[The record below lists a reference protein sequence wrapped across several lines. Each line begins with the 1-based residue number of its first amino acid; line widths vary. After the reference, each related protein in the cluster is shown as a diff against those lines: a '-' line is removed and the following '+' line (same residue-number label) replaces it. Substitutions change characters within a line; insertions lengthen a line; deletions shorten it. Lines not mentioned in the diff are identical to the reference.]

1 MARIPKLDSAGRFLA
16 ADVNAQIDARTKATM
31 RADLPAL
38 AKELKIGGGSG
49 VEQVSG
55 TVALDASGPAIRE
68 VYATGAATVQG
79 EKLAAGD
86 VAAFRYMSGA
96 WQVRVLDKDYAWRNV
111 GAAPVDPTPPAG
123 LAAPVVTVAATADG
137 ATVTW
142 ATVSG
147 ATSYAVSV
155 DGGPWQTVVGTS
167 YTIKGQTSGSQHT
180 VAVTATDGSATSPA
194 TSKTYTVAGT
204 IQAATTDHFDAPS
217 GTLLTAHT
225 SGGLAWQAPGNETTV
240 TGSVAAIEA
249 GAVVRP
255 AGAASGDSG
264 GKVGYTGD
272 VRMVLR
278 YRFVGPGGIRIHHGG
293 NAVNV
298 TITKGNNPTAKDVK
312 IVQDKLPISTLT
324 TSADNAGVIAV
335 QMIGTTVTCYLDGT
349 VLGTWTAPTPSAAT
363 LGFVVSNGASVEDFK
378 VEPVTES
385 SAAPTLAV
393 QPAKQAGAVLAADA
407 FTGTDGQEVAGRT
420 TDTTL
425 GGGASTWLKDLSN
438 PATILAN
445 TMDRGSITTYGAALL
460 RVPFSDHAISAK
472 LVKVPTSAAEVRLQA
487 RRTMIGVSE
496 AYHMRVTST
505 SVQPGK
511 EGAAWGTSFGTPQ
524 PGDVYTVSAKGS
536 TITFTAK
543 RADGTD
549 IGPAQT
555 FTDTTRTTG
564 TLAGVHASGG
574 SAGWA
579 FDDVI
584 VKAV

>member
-55 TVALDASGPAIRE
+55 TVTLDPAAGLVRE
-68 VYATGAATVQG
+68 VFATGAATVQG

-86 VAAFRYMSGA
+86 IAAFRHVSGA

-111 GAAPVDPTPPAG
+111 GAVPTDPTPPSG
-123 LAAPVVTVAATADG
+123 LPAPVVTVAATADG
-137 ATVTW
+137 AAVTW
-142 ATVSG
+142 ATVPG

-155 DGGPWQTVVGTS
+155 DGGAWQTVVGTS

-180 VAVTATDGSATSPA
+180 VAVTATDGSTTSPA
-194 TSKTYTVAGT
+194 TSKTYTVTGT
-204 IQAATTDHFDAPS
+204 TQAVVTDYFDAPN

-225 SGGLAWQAPGNETTV
+225 SGGLTWQAPGNETAV
-240 TGSVAAIEA
+240 TGAVAAIEG
-249 GAVVRP
+249 GAVVPP
-255 AGAASGDSG
+255 AGVTTNYYG

-278 YRFVGPGGIRIHHGG
+278 YRFVGGGGIRIHHGG
-293 NAVNV
+293 DSVNV
-298 TITKGNNPTAKDVK
+298 TLTKGAPTAANDVRV
-312 IVQDKLPISTLT
+312 VQDKLPISTLT
-324 TSADNAGVIAV
+324 TSAGITGVIAV

-349 VLGTWTAPTPSAAT
+349 VIGTWTAPAPSANA
-363 LGFVVSNGASVEDFK
+363 LGFVVQNGARVEDFK
-378 VEPVTES
+378 VEPVNES
-385 SAAPTLAV
+385 SPAPTVATH
-393 QPAKQAGAVLAADA
+393 PAKQPGTVLAGDA

-425 GGGASTWLKDLSN
+425 GGGASTWIKDLNN

-445 TMDRGSITTYGAALL
+445 TMDRGSITAYGAALL

-472 LVKVPTSAAEVRLQA
+472 LVKVPTSSEEVRLQA
-487 RRTMIGVSE
+487 RRTMTAVSE

-505 SVQPGK
+505 TVQPGR
-511 EGAAWGTSFGTPQ
+511 EGSAWGTSFGTPQ

-543 RADGTD
+543 RANGTD

-564 TLAGVHASGG
+564 TLAGVHASNG